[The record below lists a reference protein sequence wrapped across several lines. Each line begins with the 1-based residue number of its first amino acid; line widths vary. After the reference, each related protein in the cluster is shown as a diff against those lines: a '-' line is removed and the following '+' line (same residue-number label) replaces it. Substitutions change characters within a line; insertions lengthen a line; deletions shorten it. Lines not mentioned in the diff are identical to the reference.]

1 MSTENSPAIPRTA
14 NLLACRQWWKVCFL
28 YGDQDKYYRQVYG
41 KAASKRLA
49 MSAARQMESGSPN
62 TTNDP
67 DVIFPCRSHR
77 GILITKKKPE
87 AEETKPNSRVTILD
101 DPFLLG
107 LDPVPNG
114 NQSRDSGI
122 STAEIQ
128 HDLKISEEELKKLQ
142 LSRSRTGYCPSEPPG
157 IPPRQ
162 IEKHS
167 IPEM

>member
-1 MSTENSPAIPRTA
+1 METTPAIPRTA
-14 NLLACRQWWKVCFL
+14 NLLACKQWWKVCFL
-28 YGDQDKYYRQVYG
+28 YGDQDKYYRQIYG

-49 MSAARQMESGSPN
+49 MSQARQQNPSPQN
-62 TTNDP
+62 AENDP

-87 AEETKPNSRVTILD
+87 VEETKPSRVTILD

-107 LDPVPNG
+107 LDPIPNG

-128 HDLKISEEELKKLQ
+128 QELKISEEELKKLQ
-142 LSRSRTGYCPSEPPG
+142 LSRSRTGYCSSEPPG

-162 IEKHS
+162 SDKVS
-167 IPEM
+167 PPVT